1 MSVPK
6 ETTPETM
13 PEAGGEAAAGAAPT
27 APLAAPPND
36 GCGGTP
42 WQTPGPYP
50 PINDQADK
58 DLDLTHI
65 QGHANRAKG
74 QVIYIKGR
82 ILDDHFHPV
91 SGAIVLIWQADHN
104 GYYNH
109 AEDDNAAMRDPHF
122 QGWGQV
128 VTDEEGDFY
137 LKTIKPGTY
146 IDRSSGEQ
154 RAPHIHFGVFREG
167 YGGLFTQ
174 MYFAVEPL
182 NQTDEVLL
190 KVKAEEREKVI
201 VELRDGAPADPD
213 SKRGQFNIVI
223 CRDQ

>member
-13 PEAGGEAAAGAAPT
+13 PEAVGEAAAGAAPT

-104 GYYNH
+104 GVPTMSH
-109 AEDDNAAMRDPHF
+109 PL
-122 QGWGQV
+122 V
-128 VTDEEGDFY
+128 VTG
-137 LKTIKPGTY
+137 PGGAYTTRY
-146 IDRSSGEQ
+146 VPRGSRLEAVPAVSGQARSSVATGD
-154 RAPHIHFGVFREG
+154 R
-167 YGGLFTQ
+167 
-174 MYFAVEPL
+174 
-182 NQTDEVLL
+182 
-190 KVKAEEREKVI
+190 
-201 VELRDGAPADPD
+201 PADPARRQG
-213 SKRGQFNIVI
+213 SSRRPRLSQG
-223 CRDQ
+223 RLGAAHGAAAPRR